1 MAKSHSQFICQQ
13 CSYSQVGWAGKCPNC
28 NNWGSLVET
37 IVASTKGNNQRQKDG
52 KLPSKP
58 INLSTIKSSAIK
70 RISTKIPELDRSL
83 GGGLVTG
90 QVVLI
95 AGEPGIGKSTI
106 LLQLADKL
114 SNCLY
119 VSGEESANQVAIRAK
134 RLGIDNKNIKFLEE
148 TDVDSIIDTLDS
160 LSINKPTVIIVDS
173 IQTLYTEDLTG
184 TSGSVGQVREC
195 AFRLTQTAKK
205 LNIPLVLVGH
215 ITKGGDIAGPK
226 ILEHIVDTVLYLEGD
241 KNHLFRIL
249 KSTKNRFGSVDEAGV
264 FEMEGSGMTE
274 VKNPSTFFLNER
286 LENVSGSVVTIS
298 MEGTRPFAV
307 EIQALSVRT
316 SFGYPKRTSFGV
328 SINRVQILCAVLEK
342 RLNLPISNFDIYV
355 NVSGGMRIDD
365 TALDLAVCLAVFSS
379 IQGIKVSADTLA
391 FAGATS
397 SYTFDDEVQ
406 VTQAAAGESLDIN
419 VTATTYTTAL
429 GAIDLVRSG
438 ALTGVDTET
447 ILDLNIKPT
456 AGKSL
461 KPTTLIGLE
470 KLASFIFFPVKS
482 SISLVEA
489 MLPPLATNIPVF
501 SVPSFIMR
509 VPEIP

>member
-1 MAKSHSQFICQQ
+1 MRSASIYVCSNCGNESLKWEGQ
-13 CSYSQVGWAGKCPNC
+13 CLRCLKWNSF
-28 NNWGSLVET
+28 VET
-37 IVASTKGNNQRQKDG
+37 LVRKTSSKGAKRSSKD
-52 KLPSKP
+52 LSNSKVV
-58 INLSTIKSSAIK
+58 NLNSVDVSKEK
-70 RISTKIPELDRSL
+70 RLESGISEFDRVL
-83 GGGLVTG
+83 GGGFVLG
-90 QVVLI
+90 QAALL
-95 AGEPGIGKSTI
+95 AGEPGIGKST
-106 LLQLADKL
+106 LLMQVA
-114 SNCLY
+114 SSVAGSVLY
-119 VSGEESANQVAIRAK
+119 ISGEESVNQIAIRAH
-134 RLGIDNKNIKFLEE
+134 RLGIKGENIKLVNE
-148 TDVDSIIDTLDS
+148 TNVDAIIDLLDS
-160 LSINKPTVIIVDS
+160 SYSLVIVDS

-391 FAGATS
+391 FGEIGLSGEIRKVPSGEKRVKEAKRLGFKNVIS
-397 SYTFDDEVQ
+397 PKDFRSL
-406 VTQAAAGESLDIN
+406 TQA
-419 VTATTYTTAL
+419 VK
-429 GAIDLVRSG
+429 
-438 ALTGVDTET
+438 
-447 ILDLNIKPT
+447 NI
-456 AGKSL
+456 
-461 KPTTLIGLE
+461 
-470 KLASFIFFPVKS
+470 S
-482 SISLVEA
+482 S
-489 MLPPLATNIPVF
+489 
-501 SVPSFIMR
+501 
-509 VPEIP
+509 